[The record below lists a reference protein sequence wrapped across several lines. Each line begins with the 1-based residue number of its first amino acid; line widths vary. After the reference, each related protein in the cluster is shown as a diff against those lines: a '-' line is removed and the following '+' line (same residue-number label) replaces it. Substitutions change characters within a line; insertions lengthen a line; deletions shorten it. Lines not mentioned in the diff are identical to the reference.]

1 MANTRRGEIEALI
14 GGKSRRMVL
23 TLGALA
29 ELEEAFAVGDIMAL
43 GERFGQGRLSAR
55 DIIRVLGAGLRG
67 AGERIGDE
75 ELALMEIEGGAA
87 AAARLAVA
95 LLNHAFGLN
104 PEEEAGPA
112 RGATSPNPPLP
123 RG

>member
-1 MANTRRGEIEALI
+1 MANARRGEIEALI
-14 GGKSRRMVL
+14 GGRSRRMVL

-67 AGERIGDE
+67 AGETITDT
-75 ELALMEIEGGAA
+75 ELAALEIEGGAA
-87 AAARLAVA
+87 MAARHAIT
-95 LLNHAFGLN
+95 LLSHAFGVEQGDEASN
-104 PEEEAGPA
+104 PL
-112 RGATSPNPPLP
+112 RLP
-123 RG
+123 

>member
-1 MANTRRGEIEALI
+1 MANARRGEIEAFI
-14 GGKSRRMVL
+14 GGSTRRLVL

-67 AGERIGDE
+67 AGETITDE
-75 ELALMEIEGGAA
+75 KLATLEIEGGAA
-87 AAARLAVA
+87 MAARHAIA
-95 LLNHAFGLN
+95 LLSHAFGVDEAEGEARN
-104 PEEEAGPA
+104 PSRRP
-112 RGATSPNPPLP
+112 
-123 RG
+123 

>member
-1 MANTRRGEIEALI
+1 MANARRGEIEAMI
-14 GGKSRRMVL
+14 GGSRRRMVL

-67 AGERIGDE
+67 AGETITDE
-75 ELALMEIEGGAA
+75 KLATLEIEGGAA
-87 AAARLAVA
+87 MAARHAIT
-95 LLNHAFGLN
+95 LLSHAFGV
-104 PEEEAGPA
+104 EGAAEAGTDSS
-112 RGATSPNPPLP
+112 RLP
-123 RG
+123 